1 MFRDTFVNIIP
12 HAKCIKK
19 GEKKTFSLPRQ
30 LHQHSVLFPQHSK
43 GGFPNIYYSIGT
55 RDNTMPYTDK
65 SKPPKKVLQSHPI
78 SFLVSDTIL
87 YKETSVLCREGE
99 IYLGR
104 EDYK

>member
-1 MFRDTFVNIIP
+1 
-12 HAKCIKK
+12 
-19 GEKKTFSLPRQ
+19 
-30 LHQHSVLFPQHSK
+30 
-43 GGFPNIYYSIGT
+43 
-55 RDNTMPYTDK
+55 MPYTDK

-104 EDYK
+104 EDYKWIFLETFPPPLGRMLESENQE